1 MKQVHSADY
10 EFVFWLRFLSFV
22 HFQYFSI
29 IKKCNKKKVQH
40 GKRSQDASEHLRWR
54 ALQQCFTILLIIAAE
69 LSILQMF
76 VGVLVTTLEI
86 VQHEKSAI
94 GKNCNMRRV

>member
-10 EFVFWLRFLSFV
+10 EFVFWLRILSFV

-94 GKNCNMRRV
+94 GKNCNM